1 MVAAFLVLRLR
12 SVLGR
17 RTGFERP
24 PQQDPRPGAA
34 GFDPRAG
41 AARPGAESAAE
52 GPCRSRRPPPPR
64 RRAPAQRASPI
75 RAPRRA
81 RPGPHRG
88 VDRGFDPQRFLDGA
102 QAAFGMIVQAFA
114 AGDRQT
120 LRSLL
125 STTPMP
131 ASSRR
136 SPPRAGGR
144 APRTRAARGFNELA
158 IEGADLRGTTADVTV
173 RFVTDQV
180 NMTTGRNGEVVAGS
194 DAVTELTDV
203 WTFQRDLQS
212 ADPTWRW
219 WRRAAPDG
227 RALRRALAAVATA
240 GRDPAVCC
248 RALAAAA
255 VVLAWRRRPRP
266 GLPSCPAGR
275 RTASRRPGRPCS
287 PPAGAGRGLAHD
299 AVPSTGQAA
308 PPFAGPSP
316 PGAPSARR
324 PPRSGPAP
332 PRPRARPAAAPA
344 AAGPPSG
351 PGC

>member
-1 MVAAFLVLRLR
+1 MSGGFPVDLILFAMVAAFLVLRLR

-52 GPCRSRRPPPPR
+52 VALPQPPGAAAAAAAAAGRPNRVIPDPRTPPGQ
-64 RRAPAQRASPI
+64 AL
-75 RAPRRA
+75 A
-81 RPGPHRG
+81 RIAG

-125 STTPMP
+125 SDDTYAGFEQAIT
-131 ASSRR
+131 AREQAGERHR
-136 SPPRAGGR
+136 SEIRA
-144 APRTRAARGFNELA
+144 FNELA

-194 DAVTELTDV
+194 DAITELTDV

-212 ADPTWRW
+212 ADPTWR
-219 WRRAAPDG
+219 
-227 RALRRALAAVATA
+227 LVAT
-240 GRDPAVCC
+240 R
-248 RALAAAA
+248 
-255 VVLAWRRRPRP
+255 
-266 GLPSCPAGR
+266 
-275 RTASRRPGRPCS
+275 
-287 PPAGAGRGLAHD
+287 
-299 AVPSTGQAA
+299 
-308 PPFAGPSP
+308 
-316 PGAPSARR
+316 SA
-324 PPRSGPAP
+324 
-332 PRPRARPAAAPA
+332 
-344 AAGPPSG
+344 
-351 PGC
+351 